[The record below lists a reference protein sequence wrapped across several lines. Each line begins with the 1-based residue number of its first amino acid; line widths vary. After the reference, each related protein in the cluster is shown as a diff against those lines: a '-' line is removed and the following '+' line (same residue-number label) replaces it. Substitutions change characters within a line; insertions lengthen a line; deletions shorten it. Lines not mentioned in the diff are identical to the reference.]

1 MKLFVSC
8 FVFLLAISCVSK
20 KQLLTSQA
28 RVKVLESSMAQVN
41 NDCDKIRAQLAE
53 AQTTTKTREV
63 ELGAEKN
70 KSQVL
75 EKQVDMLKN
84 TNDNLLNRM
93 ADLSIISKTGAES
106 IKKSLETMS
115 EQGKYIKDLN
125 SSIQRKD
132 SLNMALAMNI
142 KRSLDNVNDKDINV
156 EVRKGVVYISISDK
170 LLFKSGSDDINTAAE
185 SVLGKI
191 AKVVNDHKDFDI
203 LVEGHTDNV
212 PISNKCVTDNW
223 DLSAMRA
230 TAIVRYLQQKH
241 KVAPERMTAGGR
253 GEHIPKMPN
262 TTAEGRSAN
271 RRTEIIILPKLDE
284 FFKLLEQQP
293 NKKK

>member
-1 MKLFVSC
+1 
-8 FVFLLAISCVSK
+8 
-20 KQLLTSQA
+20 
-28 RVKVLESSMAQVN
+28 MA
-41 NDCDKIRAQLAE
+41 
-53 AQTTTKTREV
+53 
-63 ELGAEKN
+63 EL
-70 KSQVL
+70 SV
-75 EKQVDMLKN
+75 
-84 TNDNLLNRM
+84 
-93 ADLSIISKTGAES
+93 ISKTGAES
-106 IKKSLETMS
+106 IKKSLETMN
-115 EQGKYIKDLN
+115 EQSKYIKDLN

-170 LLFKSGSDDINTAAE
+170 LLFKSGSDDINAAAE
-185 SVLGKI
+185 NVLSKI

-212 PISNKCVTDNW
+212 PISDKCRADNW

-230 TAIVRYLQQKH
+230 TSIVRYLQKKY

-253 GEHIPKMPN
+253 GEYVPKASN
-262 TTAEGRSAN
+262 ATAEGRSAN
-271 RRTEIIILPKLDE
+271 RRTEIVILPKLDE

-293 NKKK
+293 DKKR

>member
-1 MKLFVSC
+1 MRKI
-8 FVFLLAISCVSK
+8 FLALTIVIAASCVSK
-20 KQLLTSQA
+20 KKLLSSQT
-28 RVKVLESSMAQVN
+28 RVKELEASVIQVRE
-41 NDCDKIRAQLAE
+41 DCDKVRTQLNDAQ
-53 AQTTTKTREV
+53 AQTKNRDI
-63 ELGAEKN
+63 ELGAEKS
-70 KSQVL
+70 KAQVL

-84 TNDNLLNRM
+84 TNESLLNRM
-93 ADLSIISKTGAES
+93 ADLSVISKTGAEN
-106 IKKSLETMS
+106 IKKSLETLG

-132 SLNMALAMNI
+132 SLNMLLAMNI

-170 LLFKSGSDDINTAAE
+170 LLFKSGSDNINTAAE

-212 PISNKCVTDNW
+212 PIANKCLTDNW

-230 TAIVRYLQQKH
+230 TAIVRYLQQKY

-253 GEHIPKMPN
+253 GEYVPKASN
-262 TTAEGRSAN
+262 TTTEGRAAN

-293 NKKK
+293 NKKN

>member
-1 MKLFVSC
+1 MKLPVICLAFV
-8 FVFLLAISCVSK
+8 LATSCVAK
-20 KQLLTSQA
+20 KQYLTSQN
-28 RVKVLESSMAQVN
+28 RVKELEASIAQVR
-41 NDCDKIRAQLAE
+41 NDCDKVRSQLTESQSE
-53 AQTTTKTREV
+53 ARTKEV
-63 ELGAEKN
+63 ELNAEKS
-70 KSQVL
+70 KSQGL

-93 ADLSIISKTGAES
+93 AELSVISKTGAES
-106 IKKSLETMS
+106 IKKSLETMN
-115 EQGKYIKDLN
+115 EQSKYIKDLN
-125 SSIQRKD
+125 TSIQRKD

-170 LLFKSGSDDINTAAE
+170 LLFKSGSDDINASAE
-185 SVLGKI
+185 TVLGKI

-212 PISNKCVTDNW
+212 PISDKCRTDNW

-230 TAIVRYLQQKH
+230 TSVVRYLQKKH

-253 GEHIPKMPN
+253 GEYVPKAVN

-293 NKKK
+293 DKKK